1 MSTCE
6 SGSEFHGDVGIKIS
20 SIFVIFVGSFL
31 GAYCPVFVA
40 RKRSLGLRAWLLF
53 ATKYFGSGV
62 IVATAFLHLLA
73 PAHEALLNP
82 CLTGPITGYP
92 WVEGICLMSV
102 FAMFFVEFLS
112 IRYNKSKHPHEPV
125 EMHTRAPARE
135 EPKSFRSDSGC
146 ELDEVSSSPSPSP
159 DQDAGRASADVQ
171 VVPISEPYV
180 VQLTGVFILEFG
192 VIFHSVFI
200 GLTLAVAGEE
210 FKMLYGVL
218 ALHQTFE
225 GLALGSR
232 LASIQWPQR
241 KRYTPLGLAILYAL
255 STPVAIAIGLG
266 LRSAYHSGSAT
277 ALIINGIFDSISAG
291 ILIYTGLVELM
302 AHDFIFNSDMQRA
315 PISKVLLALGTM
327 CSGAFI
333 MALLGKWA

>member
-6 SGSEFHGDVGIKIS
+6 SDNESHGDIGIKVS
-20 SIFVIFVGSFL
+20 SIGVIFVGSFL
-31 GAYCPVFVA
+31 GAWFPVFA
-40 RKRSLGLRAWLLF
+40 SRKRSLAFPSWTLF
-53 ATKYFGSGV
+53 AAKYFGSGV
-62 IVATAFLHLLA
+62 IVATAFIHLLA
-73 PAHEALLNP
+73 PAHEALLHP

-102 FAMFFVEFLS
+102 FAMFFVEFFS
-112 IRYNKSKHPHEPV
+112 IRYNKFGHSQGPL
-125 EMHTRAPARE
+125 EMHTRVPARE
-135 EPKSFRSDSGC
+135 DRKSFRSDSVTG
-146 ELDEVSSSPSPSP
+146 LDNVSSSSLPSP
-159 DQDAGRASADVQ
+159 AREAERASAGAQ
-171 VVPISEPYV
+171 GNTKSESYA

-200 GLTLAVAGEE
+200 GLTLAVAGKE

-232 LASIQWPQR
+232 LASIEWPHR
-241 KRYTPLGLAILYAL
+241 RRYTPLALAIFYAL
-255 STPVAIAIGLG
+255 STPGALAIGLG
-266 LRSAYHSGSAT
+266 LRTAYHPGSAT
-277 ALIINGIFDSISAG
+277 ALITNGVFDSLSAG

-302 AHDFIFNSDMQRA
+302 AHDFVFNSDMQRA
-315 PISKVLLALGTM
+315 PLSQVLLALGTM

-333 MALLGKWA
+333 MALLGNWA